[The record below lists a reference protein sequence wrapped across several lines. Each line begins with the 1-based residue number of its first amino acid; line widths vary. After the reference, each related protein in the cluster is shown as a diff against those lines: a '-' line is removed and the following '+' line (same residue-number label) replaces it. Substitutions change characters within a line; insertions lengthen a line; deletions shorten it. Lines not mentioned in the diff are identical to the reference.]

1 MEEGKTQ
8 EATREM
14 NAIASV
20 LNAFALQNGTT
31 EKEERKQVRP
41 LVSLY
46 RFNVLLSFKH

>member
-31 EKEERKQVRP
+31 AKEERKQVRP

-46 RFNVLLSFKH
+46 RFNVLLSY